1 MEEVKENVETAAEQ
15 AAPAAETAPAA
26 EEPQAPAES
35 MDDYKEEVEASVKK
49 VRPGDIV
56 TGTIIAVSDKE
67 VTVDLNSSNTG
78 RIEARQM
85 SADPKFNMADVKVGD
100 EITAKVIRE
109 DKRDGSLVLS
119 ARDAASELAWDKLQ
133 KDLDEKTVLT
143 GTVSE
148 AVKGGLVIFVEGI
161 RGFMPASRVSTG
173 YVEHLEDYVGKE
185 IQFQVI
191 EVKKEDRRVILSAKE
206 ILREQEAEK
215 RAEKLASFTVGSVV
229 EGTVES
235 LKDYG
240 AFVNIGDGVT
250 GLLHVSQ
257 ISDHRIGKPSDVLS
271 VGQKVNVKI
280 IRIENNRVSLSM
292 RKNASASSGSGSSR
306 RNSDD
311 EGPREFRDK
320 GGSMTTNLGDI
331 LKGLKI

>member
-1 MEEVKENVETAAEQ
+1 MEEIKENVETTATPETETA
-15 AAPAAETAPAA
+15 AAPE
-26 EEPQAPAES
+26 APAES
-35 MDDYKEEVEASVKK
+35 MDDYKEEIEASVKK

-56 TGTIIAVSDKE
+56 TGTVIDVNDKE
-67 VTVDLNSSNTG
+67 VTVDLNSTNTG

-100 EITAKVIRE
+100 SITAKVIRE

-119 ARDAASELAWDKLQ
+119 ARDAASELAWEKLQ

-148 AVKGGLVIFVEGI
+148 AVKGGIVIFVEGV
-161 RGFMPASRVSTG
+161 RGFMPASRISTG

-206 ILREQEAEK
+206 ILRQQEAEK
-215 RAEKLASFTVGSVV
+215 RAEKLAAFKVGSVV

-257 ISDHRIGKPSDVLS
+257 ISDRRIKTPSQVLT
-271 VGQKVNVKI
+271 VGQQVKVKI
-280 IRIENNRVSLSM
+280 LKIENNRISLSM
-292 RKNASASSGSGSSR
+292 RQNATAGSGEGSSR
-306 RNSDD
+306 RNED

-320 GGSMTTNLGDI
+320 GGQATTNLGDL
-331 LKGLKI
+331 LKGIKL